1 MAKKKDTTIVA
12 SATEA
17 PSEKKRMGR
26 PKKAVTEEKPKKKS
40 PGRPKKKDSELE
52 QVKAMLA
59 RAREQIDILIQE
71 RDAAR
76 KGLEEVKKEL
86 AEGNTLFGS
95 DYVDTPK
102 MKTQYW
108 YVRAALCPDKFVVQ
122 STVWCGSFWDKS
134 RFIKGNYY
142 PDENTA
148 MAACRQLERELDRRW
163 PR

>member
-102 MKTQYW
+102 M
-108 YVRAALCPDKFVVQ
+108 
-122 STVWCGSFWDKS
+122 
-134 RFIKGNYY
+134 
-142 PDENTA
+142 
-148 MAACRQLERELDRRW
+148 
-163 PR
+163 